1 MNKPM
6 KLRSTMLAAAV
17 ALACG
22 GAVADDYEA
31 GNMDTQTSDRYQTQS
46 EEYQAQTQSQTD
58 QSQTEST
65 SPYESTTE
73 STDRYDNK
81 DEPYGDEMG
90 DEQDMTREQGQEWNE
105 DQESTV
111 DQGTSQAPDEW
122 SPGQDPAAAPGTTVT
137 PTPDTTQAQGQ
148 GTDQAQGTD
157 QSQQWNQDQ
166 DSMASQGQGKGE
178 EVFTDQFAEENDLGE
193 FVKAVKTAGL
203 ADALADGTQYTIFA
217 PTDEAFT
224 KFKEEKGEDWS
235 AEQNVD
241 ELTKVLRSHIVVG
254 DLDRQRLETL
264 DSAQVLT
271 GSVVDISSENGE
283 LKIGD
288 AKVVED
294 EIMSSADNITIYTID
309 GVIDPSS
316 LSERSASATSSSS
329 QQQDSSQQ
337 MSTDQQLSTEQDS
350 GSQYETPEYEEELEE
365 EEPAE

>member
-1 MNKPM
+1 
-6 KLRSTMLAAAV
+6 MLAAAV

-22 GAVADDYEA
+22 GAVAGDNET

-46 EEYQAQTQSQTD
+46 DEYQAQTD
-58 QSQTEST
+58 QSQTDST
-65 SPYESTTE
+65 NPYESTSE

-90 DEQDMTREQGQEWNE
+90 DQQDMTREQGQEWNE

-111 DQGTSQAPDEW
+111 NQGTNQAPDDQW
-122 SPGQDPAAAPGTTVT
+122 SPGQDPVAAPGTTVT

-148 GTDQAQGTD
+148 GTNQAED
-157 QSQQWNQDQ
+157 QQWNQDQ
-166 DSMASQGQGKGE
+166 NSMASQGQGKGE
-178 EVFTDQFAEENDLGE
+178 EIFTDQFAQENDLGE

-217 PTDEAFT
+217 PTDEAFA

-235 AEQNVD
+235 AEQNID

-264 DSAQVLT
+264 NSAQVLT

-294 EIMSSADNITIYTID
+294 EIMSSADTITIYTID

-329 QQQDSSQQ
+329 QPRDSSQQ
-337 MSTDQQLSTEQDS
+337 MSTEQNRD
-350 GSQYETPEYEEELEE
+350 SQYKEPQYDEELEE
-365 EEPAE
+365 DEPAE